1 MDFLGLKTLT
11 VIRNTCEMVKQWRDV
26 DVDVDHVPTDDPKAY
41 DLLNKGHTVGVF
53 QLESG
58 GMRDL
63 CRKFK
68 LGTIEHI
75 TALVALYRPGP
86 MDLIPDFIRRRHG
99 EVEIK
104 YPHPLLEPIAKE
116 TYGILIYQEQVM
128 KAAQVLAGYTL
139 GAADLLRRAMGKK
152 KVDVMQEQREQ
163 FVQGCAEH
171 NNISKRKANEIFD
184 LLEKFAGYGFNKSH
198 AAAYAV
204 VAYQTAYLKAH
215 FPVEFLAANMTND
228 MADTAKLGV
237 LTDEARS
244 LDIEVLPPDV
254 NESQVLFAPARDGSV
269 IRFGMAAI
277 KGVGGIA
284 VEAIIKARET
294 GEPFGDLFD
303 LCDRCDTRTVNRK
316 VLEALIKS
324 GACDGLAGSRAGQFS
339 VIDRALAKASS
350 QARDRESGQ
359 TSLFGAFEQS
369 SQSMQDIVPDLAE
382 WDRGDI
388 LAAEKELLGFYV
400 SGHPLD
406 PYRELLGQY
415 CLHDSETVKAL
426 ESRKMTRVGGLIA
439 TVQRGISRR
448 TNKPYAI
455 ATVEDLKG
463 SFQVLCMNEN
473 YDKYQELLLS
483 NKTVLVIGEANNSE
497 ATPKIFPQEIIAL
510 DDAPAKFTQQVQFRL
525 NGSELGPEKM
535 EELHGLATSHAGRCP
550 LFLCIRQQDGRLVF
564 IDTSEKYFVRPSV
577 KLRDEVN
584 EMLGPDSYY
593 AKVDTTLPEPAKR
606 QWQRKETNGNGG
618 K

>member
-1 MDFLGLKTLT
+1 MP
-11 VIRNTCEMVKQWRDV
+11 WR
-26 DVDVDHVPTDDPKAY
+26 
-41 DLLNKGHTVGVF
+41 
-53 QLESG
+53 QL
-58 GMRDL
+58 
-63 CRKFK
+63 
-68 LGTIEHI
+68 
-75 TALVALYRPGP
+75 
-86 MDLIPDFIRRRHG
+86 
-99 EVEIK
+99 
-104 YPHPLLEPIAKE
+104 
-116 TYGILIYQEQVM
+116 
-128 KAAQVLAGYTL
+128 
-139 GAADLLRRAMGKK
+139 
-152 KVDVMQEQREQ
+152 
-163 FVQGCAEH
+163 
-171 NNISKRKANEIFD
+171 
-184 LLEKFAGYGFNKSH
+184 
-198 AAAYAV
+198 
-204 VAYQTAYLKAH
+204 
-215 FPVEFLAANMTND
+215 
-228 MADTAKLGV
+228 
-237 LTDEARS
+237 
-244 LDIEVLPPDV
+244 
-254 NESQVLFAPARDGSV
+254 
-269 IRFGMAAI
+269 
-277 KGVGGIA
+277 
-284 VEAIIKARET
+284 IKARET

-316 VLEALIKS
+316 VLEALIRS

-426 ESRKMTRVGGLIA
+426 ESRKVTRVGGLIA

-483 NKTVLVIGEANNSE
+483 NKTVLVIGEANNNE
-497 ATPKIFPQEIIAL
+497 DTPKIFPQEIIAL

-550 LFLCIRQQDGRLVF
+550 LFLCIRQQGGRLVF
-564 IDTSEKYFVRPSV
+564 IDTSEKHFVRPSV

>member
-1 MDFLGLKTLT
+1 MK
-11 VIRNTCEMVKQWRDV
+11 EQ
-26 DVDVDHVPTDDPKAY
+26 
-41 DLLNKGHTVGVF
+41 
-53 QLESG
+53 
-58 GMRDL
+58 RDL
-63 CRKFK
+63 
-68 LGTIEHI
+68 
-75 TALVALYRPGP
+75 
-86 MDLIPDFIRRRHG
+86 
-99 EVEIK
+99 
-104 YPHPLLEPIAKE
+104 
-116 TYGILIYQEQVM
+116 
-128 KAAQVLAGYTL
+128 
-139 GAADLLRRAMGKK
+139 
-152 KVDVMQEQREQ
+152 

-215 FPVEFLAANMTND
+215 YPVEFLAANMTND

-244 LDIEVLPPDV
+244 LGIEVLPPDV

-277 KGVGGIA
+277 KGVGSIA
-284 VEAIIKARET
+284 VEGIIQARES
-294 GEPFGDLFD
+294 GEPFSDLFD

-324 GACDGLAGSRAGQFS
+324 GACDGLAGTRAGQFS

-359 TSLFGAFEQS
+359 TSLFGAFEES
-369 SQSMQDIVPDLAE
+369 SQSLKDTVPDLVE
-382 WDRGDI
+382 WERGEI

-406 PYRELLGQY
+406 QYRELLGQY
-415 CLHDSETVKAL
+415 SLHDSETVKAL
-426 ESRKMTRVGGLIA
+426 ESRRVTRVGGLIA

-463 SFQVLCMNEN
+463 TFQVLCMNEN
-473 YDKYQELLLS
+473 YDKYQELLLA
-483 NKTVLVIGEANNSE
+483 NRTVLVIGEANNSE
-497 ATPKIFPQEIIAL
+497 STPKIFPQEIIPL
-510 DDAPAKFTQQVQFRL
+510 DDAPAKFTRQVLFRV

-535 EELHGLATSHAGRCP
+535 EALLGLATSHTGRCP
-550 LFLCIRQQDGRLVF
+550 LFLRVRREDGRLVYL
-564 IDTSEKYFVRPSV
+564 DTSDRYFVRPSEQ
-577 KLRDEVN
+577 LRAEVN
-584 EMLGPDSYY
+584 ELLGADSYHV
-593 AKVDTTLPEPAKR
+593 KVDTTLPEPAKR
-606 QWQRKETNGNGG
+606 QWPRKQANGGNGEQ
-618 K
+618 